1 MADPITPADIHRDPS
16 IVSETAT
23 LESGEEIRIR
33 PVRRGDVEILARYFL
48 QLSEQTRSLFAPH
61 RLDYPTAER
70 ICLEIDYSATLRMIA
85 TLTRDGREEVIAY
98 FILVLGVA
106 KGERNRHIRHGIV
119 PDPASAC
126 MLAPCVADA
135 YQDRHVG
142 SAVMR
147 HVAAVAHRLGRTT
160 MILMGGVLKSNPR
173 AIHFYEKH
181 GFRIVGEFRIDR
193 DSFDMLLP
201 LPAPAGE

>member
-23 LESGEEIRIR
+23 LESGEEIHIR

-48 QLSEQTRSLFAPH
+48 QLSEQTRNLFAPH
-61 RLDYPTAER
+61 PLDYPTAER
-70 ICLEIDYSATLRMIA
+70 ICLDIDYAATLRMIA

-98 FILVLGVA
+98 FLLVLGVA
-106 KGERNRHIRHGIV
+106 KGDYNRYLRHQIA
-119 PDPASAC
+119 PDPASTC

-142 SAVMR
+142 STVMR
-147 HVAAVAHRLGRTT
+147 HVVAVAQRLGRTS

-173 AIHFYEKH
+173 AIHFYQKH
-181 GFRIVGEFRIDR
+181 AFRIVGEFRIDR

-201 LPAPAGE
+201 LSGPGGS